1 MRKFILLAASLTL
14 LTSASA
20 KADILAFSYT
30 GIANS
35 TISGSGEF
43 VTDNSNPANILPG
56 QGGGTETYMGVT
68 ENITGLSNYGSA
80 DNQTTFP
87 NAPYLT
93 FSGVSFTTTGDAFNI
108 GWDAATNEY
117 EIAQMSTNP
126 SGFAPGLPG
135 GINLTITDLT
145 AAVPEPS
152 TWAMM
157 ILGFAGVG
165 FMAYRRKNQM
175 AFNVA

>member
-1 MRKFILLAASLTL
+1 MVIYANSTAIMLSITRRRLYYMRKFILLAASLTL

-30 GIANS
+30 GIANP

-68 ENITGLSNYGSA
+68 ETITGLSNYGSA

-87 NAPYLT
+87 NRLLKN
-93 FSGVSFTTTGDAFNI
+93 SGAF
-108 GWDAATNEY
+108 A
-117 EIAQMSTNP
+117 
-126 SGFAPGLPG
+126 
-135 GINLTITDLT
+135 
-145 AAVPEPS
+145 
-152 TWAMM
+152 
-157 ILGFAGVG
+157 
-165 FMAYRRKNQM
+165 
-175 AFNVA
+175 NVA